1 MDKGKYTL
9 GRRAEWKCEFKLL
22 HWKASNRTVILEMEV
37 EKLEDFPLAP
47 AYNDAFQFSL
57 MWICTR
63 VSCVIP

>member
-47 AYNDAFQFSL
+47 AYNDVF
-57 MWICTR
+57 
-63 VSCVIP
+63 